1 MSSKTA
7 FWEDGTALEL
17 HLSSK
22 KTLSEDKPGMK
33 AAPSSKSHIPE
44 DKPTNVIP
52 DPIGNLYLLSS
63 KQVLCEDSTALRL
76 NSSSR
81 RPPEDI

>member
-1 MSSKTA
+1 M
-7 FWEDGTALEL
+7 GLN
-17 HLSSK
+17 LSSK
-22 KTLSEDKPGMK
+22 N
-33 AAPSSKSHIPE
+33 HIPE

-76 NSSSR
+76 NSSPKQTPLRTFESEQ
-81 RPPEDI
+81 PTAVNEFQ

>member
-1 MSSKTA
+1 MDGRDGGRTAGMSSKTA

-33 AAPSSKSHIPE
+33 ASPSSKSHIPE

-52 DPIGNLYLLSS
+52 DPIGNLPR
-63 KQVLCEDSTALRL
+63 VLKTGPL
-76 NSSSR
+76 
-81 RPPEDI
+81 